1 MERIEIMDN
10 IYEPLRTQAAI
21 ISCAID
27 AINTSG
33 HGEDTELALISAVRN
48 LWLISENVKIMA
60 EGQGAN

>member
-1 MERIEIMDN
+1 MERMEIMEN

-33 HGEDTELALISAVRN
+33 HGEDTELALFSAVQN
-48 LWLISENVKIMA
+48 LRRLSEW
-60 EGQGAN
+60 E

>member
-1 MERIEIMDN
+1 MERMKIMEN

-33 HGEDTELALISAVRN
+33 HGEDTELALFSAVQN
-48 LWLISENVKIMA
+48 LWRISEDIKTMA
-60 EGQGAN
+60 EG

>member
-1 MERIEIMDN
+1 MERMEIMEN

-33 HGEDTELALISAVRN
+33 HGEDTALALFSAVQN
-48 LWLISENVKIMA
+48 LRRLSEDIKTIA
-60 EGQGAN
+60 EG